1 MQHKIFKRAVGISL
15 IELLLVMVL
24 LSILTVIALPRL
36 YSPAVFK
43 AAGFHLDLLNALRF
57 AQKTAIASGCDVQ
70 VSISAA
76 SRTYALNYRSG
87 GTNTSCGS
95 GSFTDPVPH
104 PQAQGSFMGTA
115 SSDVVLSNDLNVV
128 FGSSGSPSSGGS
140 ISIGSKLVT
149 VEPITGYVH
158 D

>member
-1 MQHKIFKRAVGISL
+1 MQHIIYKNAVGVSL
-15 IELLLVMVL
+15 IELLVVMVL

-36 YSPAVFK
+36 YNPAVFK
-43 AAGFHLDLLNALRF
+43 EAGFHLDLLNALRY
-57 AQKTAIASGCDVQ
+57 AQKTAIASGCEVQ

-76 SRTYALNYRSG
+76 SGTYALNYRSG

-95 GSFTDPVPH
+95 GSFVDLVPH

-115 SSDVVLSNDLNVV
+115 SADVVLSNDLNVI
-128 FGSSGSPSSGGS
+128 FDSSGSPSSGGS
-140 ISIGSKLVT
+140 LSVGSKVVT
-149 VEPITGYVH
+149 VEPVTGFVH